1 MAITDLIPWKRDK
14 NEIDIRR
21 EDDSV
26 LALRDEIDQLF
37 DAFFQRPFSYLD
49 RPLGHRLFD
58 ERFSSLTKFSPKI
71 DVSESEKEIR
81 VVAELPGMAV
91 EDIDIELH
99 EDYLTLR
106 GEKKSKKEEKS
117 ERFYRSERSYGSFQR
132 TISLPAEINPDKV
145 DAKFKNGVL
154 NITLP
159 KISTGKASRRI
170 EIK

>member
-26 LALRDEIDQLF
+26 LALRNEIDQFF
-37 DAFFQRPFSYLD
+37 DEVLQRPFGS
-49 RPLGHRLFD
+49 RLFD

-71 DVSESEKEIR
+71 DVSESDKEIK
-81 VVAELPGMAV
+81 VVAELPGMVV

-99 EDYLTLR
+99 DDYLTLR
-106 GEKKSKKEEKS
+106 GEKKSEKEEKS
-117 ERFYRSERSYGSFQR
+117 ERFYHSERSYGSFQR
-132 TISLPAEINPDKV
+132 TISLPSDINPDKI

-154 NITLP
+154 NIILP
-159 KISTGKASRRI
+159 KTSTGKASRRI